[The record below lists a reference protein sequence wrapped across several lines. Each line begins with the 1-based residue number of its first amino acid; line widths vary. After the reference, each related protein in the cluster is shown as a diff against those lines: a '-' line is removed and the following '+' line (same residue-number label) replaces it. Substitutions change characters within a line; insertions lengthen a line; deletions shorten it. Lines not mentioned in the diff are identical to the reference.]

1 VRLAET
7 IVRRPVLVSV
17 ASVFLLLA
25 GALALPNLPVR
36 EYPAIDPASVS
47 VTATWRG
54 ADAETMEKQVAEPL
68 EQSLNGIDGIRTMTS
83 TSRDERT
90 QIAVEFLLGVDIE
103 RAANDVRDRVSRAQR
118 NLPAD
123 VDPPSVAK
131 ADANSS
137 PILMLALRGPGRDL
151 VELTDIATSVQE
163 RLQTVPGLAEVR
175 IWGERKRAMRLRID
189 PGRLAASGATLQDI
203 RSALARENVDLPAGQ
218 MEGRDVA
225 VALKARTGLST
236 PEEFGAVVVRR
247 SAQGVVRLRD
257 LARVE
262 AGAENEKTLTRLNG
276 EPGVALAFVP
286 QPGANQVAIVDQV
299 QKRLPRIRADLPEGI
314 ELTEVSDNTIF
325 VRKALTEVGET
336 IGIAFVLVVLVI
348 FGFLRDWRTTLVP
361 VLAIP
366 VSLVGVFGLV
376 WLLGYSIN
384 VLTLLG
390 VVLSIG
396 IVVDDAIV
404 VLENIYARMEEGMP
418 AHQAAVQGLEE
429 IFAAVV
435 ATTLVLC
442 AVFVP
447 LLFLQGFTG
456 RLFREFGVVIGGSV
470 LISGFVALTLAA
482 MLSRRALHGRTDH
495 SRLYK
500 ATEPFFAGMVGGY
513 ERFLRRAL
521 GKAWIAVGILVGCG
535 GLIVWMQ
542 VTIPKELAPVEDRGA
557 LQINMTAHE
566 GATFAFVDAWMARAN
581 DSLLGGFP
589 EIRGLLSSTASSFGA
604 TNGGAFRVVLAPRE
618 ERERSQD
625 SVASAMQRVLPRL
638 GGGARAS
645 VVQEQAIRVGGRQ
658 SLPVQ
663 LVVQGPDLA
672 ALREVLPELE
682 AAARKS
688 PALGMVE
695 TDLRFTKPRLDL
707 EVRRDALSDLG
718 VTPDAVAASLQL
730 AYGTPKMGTFLRNG
744 KQYAVLAEMERSGSP
759 SSLDWVPVPSSRG
772 GTVPLGSLVQTRE
785 TMVPPQRVRTD
796 RMPSFTLSAAPAPG
810 VPLGAAV
817 EAVRALSEQK
827 LDDRF
832 QTQWAGS
839 SRDYLESSSSLGAV
853 FALSIVVVFLLLA
866 AQFESLR
873 APFVILLTVPLA
885 LVGALGA
892 LMAFG
897 MTLNLFSQIGLV
909 MLVGLVTKNGI
920 LIVEFA
926 QQRRDAGLDAFE
938 AVVGAATAR
947 LRPILMTTVAT
958 ILGILPVA
966 LALGAGAESRVPL
979 GVAVIGG
986 MTTSL
991 VLTLFV
997 VPAMYLLIAPKA
1009 RVESAEVAA

>member
-1 VRLAET
+1 MKLSET

-25 GALALPNLPVR
+25 GGLALPNLPVR
-36 EYPAIDPASVS
+36 EYPSIDPASVS
-47 VTATWRG
+47 VAITWRG

-90 QIAVEFLLGVDIE
+90 QISVEFLMGVDIE

-137 PILMLALRGPGRDL
+137 PILLLALRSPGRNL
-151 VELTDIATSVQE
+151 VDLTDVATSVQE

-175 IWGERKRAMRLRID
+175 IMGERKRAMRLRVD
-189 PGRLAASGATLQDI
+189 PGKLAASGVTLQDM
-203 RSALARENVDLPAGQ
+203 RSILARSNVDLPAGQ
-218 MEGRDVA
+218 IEGRQVA
-225 VALKARTGLST
+225 VALKARTGLAT
-236 PEEFGAVVVRR
+236 AADFGAVVLRQ
-247 SAQGVVRLRD
+247 SGTGVVRLRD
-257 LARVE
+257 IAQVE
-262 AGAENEKTLTRLNG
+262 EGAENEKTLTRLNG

-286 QPGANQVAIVDQV
+286 QPGSNQVAIVDEV
-299 QKRLPRIRADLPEGI
+299 RRRLPRIRSDLPEGVEI
-314 ELTEVSDNTIF
+314 QEVFDNTIF
-325 VRKALTEVGET
+325 VRKALAEVGET
-336 IGIAFVLVVLVI
+336 IGIAFALVVLVI
-348 FGFLRDWRTTLVP
+348 FVFLRDWRTTLVP

-376 WLLGYSIN
+376 WALGYSIN

-404 VLENIYARMEEGMP
+404 VLENIYARIEEGMS
-418 AHQAAVQGLEE
+418 AHEAAVKGLEE

-482 MLSRRALHGRTDH
+482 MLSKHALHGRTDH
-495 SRLYK
+495 GRFYK
-500 ATEPFFAGMVGGY
+500 ATEPFFAGMVAGY
-513 ERFLRRAL
+513 ERFLRSAL
-521 GKAWIAVGILVGCG
+521 RKAWVALLILAGCG
-535 GLIVWMQ
+535 GLIGWLV
-542 VTIPKELAPVEDRGA
+542 VAIPKELAPAEDRGA
-557 LQINMTAHE
+557 LQINMSAHE
-566 GATFAFVDAWMARAN
+566 GATFSFSDAWMAKAN
-581 DSLLGGFP
+581 DSLLANFP
-589 EIRGLLSSTASSFGA
+589 EIRGLLASTASSYGSS
-604 TNGGAFRVVLAPRE
+604 NGGSFRVVLSPRE
-618 ERERSQD
+618 ERARGQD
-625 SVASAMQRVLPRL
+625 SVAAGMQKLLPRL
-638 GGGARAS
+638 GSGVRAS

-682 AAARKS
+682 AAARKD
-688 PALGMVE
+688 PALAMAE

-707 EVRRDALSDLG
+707 DVRRDALDDLG
-718 VTPDAVAASLQL
+718 ITPDAVATTLQL
-730 AYGTPKMGTFLRNG
+730 AYGTPKVGTYLRGG
-744 KQYAVLAEMERSGSP
+744 KQYSVLADLARSGSP
-759 SSLDWVPVPSSRG
+759 ASLDWIPVPSLRG
-772 GTVPLGSLVQTRE
+772 GTTPLGALVQTHE
-785 TMVPPQRVRTD
+785 TMVPPQRIRVD
-796 RMPSFTLSAAPAPG
+796 RLPSFTLSAAPAAG
-810 VPLGAAV
+810 VPLGRAV
-817 EAVRALSEQK
+817 EAVRRIADSALDE
-827 LDDRF
+827 RF

-885 LVGALGA
+885 LVGALGG
-892 LMAFG
+892 LMALG
-897 MTLNLFSQIGLV
+897 MTLNLFSEIGLV

-926 QQRRDAGLDAFE
+926 QQRRDRGMDALE
-938 AVVGAATAR
+938 SVVGAATAR

-958 ILGILPVA
+958 ILGIMPVA

-986 MTTSL
+986 MSTSL

-1009 RVESAEVAA
+1009 RVVYMETER

>member
-1 VRLAET
+1 MKLAET

-25 GALALPNLPVR
+25 GGMAIPNLPVR
-36 EYPAIDPASVS
+36 EYPSIDPASVS
-47 VTATWRG
+47 VSASWRG

-90 QIAVEFLLGVDIE
+90 QISVEFLMGIDIE
-103 RAANDVRDRVSRAQR
+103 RAANDVRDRVARAQR

-123 VDPPSVAK
+123 VDPPSVSK

-137 PILMLALRGPGRDL
+137 PVLLLALRGVGRSM
-151 VELTDIATSVQE
+151 VELSDIATMVQE

-175 IWGERKRAMRLRID
+175 IWGERRRSMRLRID
-189 PGRLAASGATLQDI
+189 PGKLAASGVTLQEI

-218 MEGRDVA
+218 IEGRDVS
-225 VALKARTGLST
+225 VALKARTGLAT
-236 PEEFGAVVVRR
+236 AEDFGSVVLRR
-247 SAQGVVRLRD
+247 SGQGVVRLRD

-262 AGAENEKTLTRLNG
+262 EAAENEKTLMRLNG
-276 EPGVALAFVP
+276 EPGVALAFIP
-286 QPGANQVAIVDQV
+286 QPGSNQIAIVDEV
-299 QKRLPRIRADLPEGI
+299 RERVPRVRSDLPEAV
-314 ELTEVSDNTIF
+314 ELLEVFDNTVF
-325 VRKALTEVGET
+325 VRKALAEVGET
-336 IGIAFVLVVLVI
+336 IAIAFGLVVLVI

-376 WLLGYSIN
+376 WALGYSIN

-404 VLENIYARMEEGMP
+404 VLENIYARMEEGMS
-418 AHQAAVQGLEE
+418 AHEAAVKGLEE

-482 MLSRRALHGRTDH
+482 MLSKHALHGRTDH
-495 SRLYK
+495 GRFYK
-500 ATEPFFAGMVGGY
+500 ATEPFFAGMVARY
-513 ERFLRRAL
+513 ERFLRISLR
-521 GKAWIAVGILVGCG
+521 KAWVAIAILAGCG
-535 GLIVWMQ
+535 GLIVWLMGA
-542 VTIPKELAPVEDRGA
+542 VPRELAPAEDRGA
-557 LQINMTAHE
+557 LQINMSAHE
-566 GATFAFVDAWMARAN
+566 GATFSFIDAWMSRAN
-581 DSLLGGFP
+581 DSLLSGFP
-589 EIRGLLSSTASSFGA
+589 EIRGLVALSSPGFGNS
-604 TNGGAFRVVLAPRE
+604 NGGAFRVVLTPRE
-618 ERERSQD
+618 ERERGQD
-625 SVASAMQRVLPRL
+625 SIVAGMQKLLPRL

-682 AAARKS
+682 AAARKEPS
-688 PALGMVE
+688 LAMVE
-695 TDLRFTKPRLDL
+695 TDLRFTKPRIDLD
-707 EVRRDALSDLG
+707 VRRDALVDLG
-718 VTPDAVAASLQL
+718 VSPDAVATSLQL
-730 AYGTPKMGTFLRNG
+730 AYGSPKVGTYLRAG
-744 KQYAVLAEMERSGSP
+744 KQYSVLAEMERAGSP
-759 SSLDWVPVPSSRG
+759 ASLDWVPVPSTRG
-772 GTVPLGSLVQTRE
+772 GTVPLGALVQTHE
-785 TMVPPQRVRTD
+785 TMVPPQRIRTD
-796 RMPSFTLSAAPAPG
+796 RLPSFTLSAAPADG
-810 VPLGAAV
+810 VPLGEAV
-817 EAVRALSEQK
+817 EVVRRLADGV
-827 LDDRF
+827 LDERF
-832 QTQWAGS
+832 QTRWAGS

-853 FALSIVVVFLLLA
+853 FALAIVVVFLVLA

-885 LVGALGA
+885 LVGALGS
-892 LMAFG
+892 LMLLG
-897 MTLNLFSQIGLV
+897 MTMNLFSQIGLV

-926 QQRRDAGLDAFE
+926 QQRRDQGLDAFE

-958 ILGILPVA
+958 ILGIMPVA
-966 LALGAGAESRVPL
+966 LALGAGAESRIPL

-986 MTTSL
+986 MSTSL

-1009 RVESAEVAA
+1009 RTTGFEAAA

>member
-1 VRLAET
+1 MKFAET

-17 ASVFLLLA
+17 ASVFILLA
-25 GALALPNLPVR
+25 GGLALPNLPVR
-36 EYPAIDPASVS
+36 EYPVIDPASVS

-90 QIAVEFLLGVDIE
+90 QISVEFLMGVDIE

-118 NLPAD
+118 NLPSD
-123 VDPPSVAK
+123 VDPPSVSK

-137 PILMLALRGPGRDL
+137 PILFLALRGPGRDL
-151 VELTDIATSVQE
+151 VEVTDIATSVQE

-189 PGRLAASGATLQDI
+189 PGKLATSGATLQDI
-203 RSALARENVDLPAGQ
+203 RAALARENVDLPAGQ
-218 MEGRDVA
+218 IEGRDVA
-225 VALKARTGLST
+225 VALKARTSLAT
-236 PEEFGAVVVRR
+236 PEDFGAVTIRR
-247 SAQGVVRLRD
+247 SGTAVTRLRD
-257 LARVE
+257 IAIVE
-262 AGAENEKTLTRLNG
+262 QGAENEKTLTRLNG

-286 QPGANQVAIVDQV
+286 QPGANQVAIVDAV
-299 QKRLPRIRADLPEGI
+299 RERLPRIRADLPEGV
-314 ELTEVSDNTIF
+314 ELDEVFDNTIF
-325 VRKALTEVGET
+325 VRKALKEVGET
-336 IGIAFVLVVLVI
+336 IAIAFGLVVLVI

-366 VSLVGVFGLV
+366 VSLVGVFAMV
-376 WLLGYSIN
+376 WALGYSIN

-404 VLENIYARMEEGMP
+404 VLENIYARMEEGHS
-418 AHQAAVQGLEE
+418 AQKAAVKGLEE

-482 MLSRRALHGRTDH
+482 MLSKRALHGRKDH
-495 SRLYK
+495 GRLYK
-500 ATEPFFAGMVGGY
+500 ATEPFFAGMTRGY
-513 ERFLRRAL
+513 ERFLQGGLRR
-521 GKAWIAVGILVGCG
+521 AWIAPVVLVACF
-535 GLIVWMQ
+535 GLIAGLLVS
-542 VTIPKELAPVEDRGA
+542 VPKELAPSEDRGS
-557 LQINMTAHE
+557 LQINMSAHE
-566 GATFAFVDAWMARAN
+566 GATFRFLDAWMGKAN
-581 DSLLGGFP
+581 DSLLAGFP
-589 EIRGLLSSTASSFGA
+589 EIKGLLASTASSYGSSS
-604 TNGGAFRVVLAPRE
+604 GGSFRVVLSQRE
-618 ERERSQD
+618 ERARSQD
-625 SVASAMQRVLPRL
+625 SIAAAMQKMLPRL
-638 GGGARAS
+638 GGGTRAS
-645 VVQEQAIRVGGRQ
+645 VIQDQAIRVGGRQ

-663 LVVQGPDLA
+663 LVVQGPELD

-682 AAARKS
+682 AAARKE
-688 PALGMVE
+688 PKLAMVE

-707 EVRRDALSDLG
+707 DVRRDVLGDLG
-718 VTPDAVAASLQL
+718 VSPDAVATSLQL
-730 AYGTPKMGTFLRNG
+730 AYGTPKVGTFLHDG
-744 KQYAVLAEMERSGSP
+744 KQYSVLAELVRAGSP
-759 SSLDWVPVPSSRG
+759 SSLDWVPVPSTKG
-772 GTVPLGSLVQTRE
+772 GTVPLGSILQAHE

-796 RMPSFTLSAAPAPG
+796 RLPSFTLSAAPAPG
-810 VPLGAAV
+810 TSLG
-817 EAVRALSEQK
+817 EAVDVVGRLADSV
-827 LDDRF
+827 LDERF

-853 FALSIVVVFLLLA
+853 FALSILVVFLLLA

-885 LVGALGA
+885 LVGALAA
-892 LMAFG
+892 LKLFG
-897 MTLNLFSQIGLV
+897 MTLNLFSEIGLV

-926 QQRRDAGLDAFE
+926 QQRRDRGMDVRE

-947 LRPILMTTVAT
+947 LRPILMTTIAT

-986 MTTSL
+986 MSSSL
-991 VLTLFV
+991 LLTLFV

-1009 RVESAEVAA
+1009 RLVSAEAAR